1 MKDKPA
7 TKWDIK
13 AWMLSDS
20 KSGYIYK
27 NLIHSGK
34 GDDKKTSKGLGD
46 MVVWGLLQG
55 FEYIGVEVYMDNF
68 YTNPDLLM
76 YLHEWEI
83 YAYGTTK
90 KKKREYPKL

>member
-46 MVVWGLLQG
+46 MVV
-55 FEYIGVEVYMDNF
+55 
-68 YTNPDLLM
+68 
-76 YLHEWEI
+76 
-83 YAYGTTK
+83 
-90 KKKREYPKL
+90 